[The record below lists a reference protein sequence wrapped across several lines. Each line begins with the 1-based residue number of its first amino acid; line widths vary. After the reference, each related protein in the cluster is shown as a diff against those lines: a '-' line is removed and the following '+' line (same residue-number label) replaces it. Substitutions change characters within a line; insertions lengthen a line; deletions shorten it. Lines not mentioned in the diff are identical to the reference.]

1 MVKLITLLF
10 ILSFLNV
17 HTVILVI
24 ISIIVVIGVI
34 GYVLQT
40 QLDNCWEVRGH
51 FLWTS
56 VKKTGKN
63 LIYKKTSYLT
73 YKYTQREK
81 ALCHVEKV
89 DFLSYK
95 PNNID
100 IVLPAKKSFK
110 SLKAE
115 LA

>member
-1 MVKLITLLF
+1 MVKLITLIF

-17 HTVILVI
+17 HTVILAI

-56 VKKTGKN
+56 AKKKTGKN
-63 LIYKKTSYLT
+63 
-73 YKYTQREK
+73 
-81 ALCHVEKV
+81 
-89 DFLSYK
+89 F
-95 PNNID
+95 
-100 IVLPAKKSFK
+100 
-110 SLKAE
+110 
-115 LA
+115 